1 MPQQAAK
8 QTPSSP
14 FIFPSTWHPHW
25 GADAGV
31 AWTPREREGI
41 PDGIRALDENQSE
54 MGAVMYP
61 IALEGCGSLAGSVL

>member
-1 MPQQAAK
+1 MQE
-8 QTPSSP
+8 
-14 FIFPSTWHPHW
+14 
-25 GADAGV
+25 V